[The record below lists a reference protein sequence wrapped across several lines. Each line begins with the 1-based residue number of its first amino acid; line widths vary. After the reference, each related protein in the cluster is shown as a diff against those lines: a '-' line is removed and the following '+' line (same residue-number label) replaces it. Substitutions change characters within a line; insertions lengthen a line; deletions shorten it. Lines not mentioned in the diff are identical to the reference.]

1 MIENHPVVKD
11 RRKSRSGSRER
22 DRYWRTY
29 LKIVMFYYP
38 GLGTKCLREN
48 KIATDRFHV
57 LHDPAVD
64 PSPQVVTKGHPPV
77 SAIAENRVQLPE
89 APLVEEPTLKGSHR
103 LNIAFSVNSIGFLN
117 GIV

>member
-1 MIENHPVVKD
+1 LEC
-11 RRKSRSGSRER
+11 EA
-22 DRYWRTY
+22 RYGE
-29 LKIVMFYYP
+29 LN
-38 GLGTKCLREN
+38 KCLREN
-48 KIATDRFHV
+48 KIATGRFHI
-57 LHDPAVD
+57 LRDPVVD

-89 APLVEEPTLKGSHR
+89 VPLAEEPTLKGSHR